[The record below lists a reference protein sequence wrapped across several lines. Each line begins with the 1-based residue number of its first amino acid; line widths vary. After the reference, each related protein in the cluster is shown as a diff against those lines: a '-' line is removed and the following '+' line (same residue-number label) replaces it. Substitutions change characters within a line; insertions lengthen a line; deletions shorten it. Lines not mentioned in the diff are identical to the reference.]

1 MSTSTQGDEQGT
13 AFCLK
18 EIENTK
24 TLILNI
30 SSQLPKI
37 RASYEKY
44 KGTGLKREFDSL
56 VDLQK
61 SVNKLLEEFPAL
73 VLQLNEY
80 GDNELSK
87 TTERL
92 YGVLKK
98 YDYLGTLDYSRLCTA
113 LENFASNLPTAD
125 HNINTAKLA
134 HLMNRARM
142 GYFPTDLSHV
152 QMIKDAIVFPD
163 EYVNLIDPCC
173 GEGLALQ
180 EFSKGIKAKTFGIEI
195 DEVRGEE
202 AQKRIHRV
210 GFGSFFHSRIS
221 LNSFQGLW
229 LNPPYL
235 SVPSENGSRRLEK
248 SFLADSIRLLQVG
261 GIMVYIIPYYRAT
274 PDVCR
279 VLCENF
285 TDLRVHKFVGKEFER
300 FKQVV
305 FIGMKTERHEAEKI
319 AKRLSEYML
328 DADKI
333 PLITDLPKDCYEM
346 RAANKKVDLF
356 KGAIFNVWELADQL
370 KNSPSIEKLFEER
383 TLDNREHRPLLP
395 LNLSQVGLV
404 GASGMMNGLV
414 ECDNPHI
421 IKGRIVKER
430 KTKIGAQDENGKTSV
445 KEITSNKLIF
455 NVLTPT
461 GLKSLG

>member
-1 MSTSTQGDEQGT
+1 MSDNEQHQQT

-18 EIENTK
+18 EIAESK
-24 TLILNI
+24 TLILNL
-30 SSQLPKI
+30 SAGFPKI
-37 RASYEKY
+37 RAAYEKY
-44 KGTGLKREFDSL
+44 KGTGLKREYDSL
-56 VDLQK
+56 VDLRRAVK
-61 SVNKLLEEFPAL
+61 RLLEEFPAL
-73 VLQLNEY
+73 ILRLNEY
-80 GDNELSK
+80 GDSELSK
-87 TTERL
+87 TAERL

-98 YDYLGTLDYSRLCTA
+98 FNYIGTADYFKLCMA
-113 LENFASNLPTAD
+113 LESFANGLPTAD

-152 QMIKDAIVFPD
+152 KMLKDAIVFPG
-163 EYVNLIDPCC
+163 EPVNLIDPCC
-173 GEGLALQ
+173 GEGIALQ
-180 EFSKGIKAKTFGIEI
+180 AFSKGIQARTYGIEI

-202 AQKRIHRV
+202 AGRRLQRV

-221 LNSFQGLW
+221 LNAFQGLW

-235 SVPSENGSRRLEK
+235 SVPSENGTRRLEK
-248 SFLADSIRLLQVG
+248 SFLADSMRLLQVG
-261 GIMVYIIPYYRAT
+261 GIMIYIIPYYRAT

-285 TDLRVHKFVGKEFER
+285 TDLRVHKFIGKEFER
-300 FKQVV
+300 FKQVAI
-305 FIGMKTERHEAEKI
+305 IGRRIERREAEKM
-319 AKRLSEYML
+319 AKKLSEYML

-333 PLITDLPKDCYEM
+333 PPITDLPKNCYEM
-346 RAANKKVDLF
+346 PAATKKVELF
-356 KGAIFNVWELADQL
+356 KGAVFNVSELAEQL
-370 KNSPSIEKLFEER
+370 KKSPSTQRLFEDR
-383 TLDNREHRPLLP
+383 TLDNRKLSPLLP

-414 ECDNPHI
+414 ECDTPHI
-421 IKGRIVKER
+421 IKGRIVKEK
-430 KTKIGAQDENGKTSV
+430 KTKIGVEDDKGKTAIR
-445 KEITSNKLIF
+445 EITSNRLIF

>member
-1 MSTSTQGDEQGT
+1 M
-13 AFCLK
+13 
-18 EIENTK
+18 
-24 TLILNI
+24 
-30 SSQLPKI
+30 
-37 RASYEKY
+37 
-44 KGTGLKREFDSL
+44 
-56 VDLQK
+56 
-61 SVNKLLEEFPAL
+61 
-73 VLQLNEY
+73 
-80 GDNELSK
+80 
-87 TTERL
+87 
-92 YGVLKK
+92 
-98 YDYLGTLDYSRLCTA
+98 
-113 LENFASNLPTAD
+113 ENFASNLPTAD

-346 RAANKKVDLF
+346 PAANKKVDLF

>member
-1 MSTSTQGDEQGT
+1 MSENEQQQT

-18 EIENTK
+18 EIENSK
-24 TLILNI
+24 TLILTL
-30 SSQLPKI
+30 SAQFPKI
-37 RASYEKY
+37 RAAYEKY
-44 KGTGLKREFDSL
+44 KGTGLKREYDSL
-56 VDLQK
+56 VDLQRAVK
-61 SVNKLLEEFPAL
+61 RLLEEFPAL

-80 GDNELSK
+80 GDLELSK

-98 YDYLGTLDYSRLCTA
+98 FNYLGTSDYSKLCMA
-113 LENFASNLPTAD
+113 LESFAKELPTAD

-152 QMIKDAIVFPD
+152 QMLKDAIVFPGSP
-163 EYVNLIDPCC
+163 VNLIDPCC

-180 EFSKGIKAKTFGIEI
+180 AFSKGIQARTYGIEI

-202 AQKRIHRV
+202 AQRRLQRV

-221 LNSFQGLW
+221 LNAFQGLW

-235 SVPSENGSRRLEK
+235 SVPSENGTRRLEK
-248 SFLADSIRLLQVG
+248 SFLADSIRLLQIG

-285 TDLRVHKFVGKEFER
+285 TDLRVHKFTGKEFER
-300 FKQVV
+300 FKQVA
-305 FIGMKTERHEAEKI
+305 FIGRRIERREAEKM

-328 DADKI
+328 DDEKI
-333 PLITDLPKDCYEM
+333 PLITELPKGCYEM
-346 RAANKKVDLF
+346 PAATKNVELF
-356 KGAIFNVWELADQL
+356 KGAVFNVSELADQL
-370 KNSPSIEKLFEER
+370 KKSPSIERLFEER
-383 TLDNREHRPLLP
+383 TLDNRERRPLLP

-404 GASGMMNGLV
+404 GASGLMNGLV
-414 ECDNPHI
+414 ECDTPHI
-421 IKGRIVKER
+421 IKGRIVKEK
-430 KTKIGAQDENGKTSV
+430 KTKIGVEDENGKTAV
-445 KEITSNKLIF
+445 REITSNKLIF

>member
-1 MSTSTQGDEQGT
+1 MTTSNEQQQQT

-18 EIENTK
+18 EIENSK
-24 TLILNI
+24 TLILTLA
-30 SSQLPKI
+30 SQFPKL
-37 RASYEKY
+37 RASVEKY
-44 KGTGLKREFDSL
+44 KGTGLKREYDSL
-56 VDLQK
+56 IDLQK
-61 SVNKLLEEFPAL
+61 AVKRLLEEFPAL

-80 GDNELSK
+80 GDEELSK

-98 YDYLGTLDYSRLCTA
+98 FNYLGTTDYSKLCMA
-113 LENFASNLPTAD
+113 LENFANGLPTAD

-152 QMIKDAIVFPD
+152 KMLKDAIVFPD
-163 EYVNLIDPCC
+163 APVNLIDPCC

-180 EFSKGIKAKTFGIEI
+180 AFAKGVQARTYGIEI

-202 AQKRIHRV
+202 AQRRIQRV
-210 GFGSFFHSRIS
+210 GYGSFFHSRIS
-221 LNSFQGLW
+221 LNAFQGLW

-235 SVPSENGSRRLEK
+235 SVPSEHGNKRLEK
-248 SFLADSIRLLQVG
+248 AFLADSIRHLQVG
-261 GIMVYIIPYYRAT
+261 GIMIYIIPYYRAT

-285 TDLRVHKFVGKEFER
+285 TDLRVHKFIGKEFER
-300 FKQVV
+300 FKQIAI
-305 FIGMKTERHEAEKI
+305 IGRKIERREAEKM
-319 AKRLSEYML
+319 AKKLSEYML
-328 DADKI
+328 DADKL
-333 PLITDLPKDCYEM
+333 PLITDLPKECYEM
-346 RAANKKVDLF
+346 PAATKTVELF
-356 KGAIFNVWELADQL
+356 KGAVFNVNELADQL
-370 KNSPSIEKLFEER
+370 KKSPSIERLFEER
-383 TLDNREHRPLLP
+383 TLDNRERRPLLP

-414 ECDNPHI
+414 ECETPHI
-421 IKGRIVKER
+421 IKGRIVKEK
-430 KTKIGAQDENGKTSV
+430 KTKIGIEDDKGKTAV
-445 KEITSNKLIF
+445 REITSNRLIF

>member
-1 MSTSTQGDEQGT
+1 MSENEQQQT

-18 EIENTK
+18 EIENSK
-24 TLILNI
+24 TLILTLA
-30 SSQLPKI
+30 SQFPKL

-44 KGTGLKREFDSL
+44 KGTGLKREYDSL

-61 SVNKLLEEFPAL
+61 AVKRLLEEFPAL

-80 GDNELSK
+80 GDEELSK

-98 YDYLGTLDYSRLCTA
+98 YNYLGTTDYTKLCMA
-113 LENFASNLPTAD
+113 LESFAKGLPTAD

-152 QMIKDAIVFPD
+152 KMLKDAIVFP
-163 EYVNLIDPCC
+163 EAPVNLIDPCC

-180 EFSKGIKAKTFGIEI
+180 AFAKGVQARTYGIEI

-202 AQKRIHRV
+202 AQRRIQRV
-210 GFGSFFHSRIS
+210 GYGSFFHSRIS
-221 LNSFQGLW
+221 LNAFQGLW

-235 SVPSENGSRRLEK
+235 SVPSEHGSKRLEK
-248 SFLADSIRLLQVG
+248 AFLADSIRHLQVG
-261 GIMVYIIPYYRAT
+261 GIMIYIIPYYRAT

-285 TDLRVHKFVGKEFER
+285 TDLRVHRFIGKEFER
-300 FKQVV
+300 FKQVAI
-305 FIGMKTERHEAEKI
+305 IGKKIERREAEKM

-346 RAANKKVDLF
+346 PAATKTVELF
-356 KGAIFNVWELADQL
+356 KGAVFNVNELADQL
-370 KNSPSIEKLFEER
+370 KKSPSIERLFEER
-383 TLDNREHRPLLP
+383 TLDNRERRPLLP

-414 ECDNPHI
+414 ECDTPHV
-421 IKGRIVKER
+421 IKGRIVKEK
-430 KTKIGAQDENGKTSV
+430 KTKIGLEDDNGKTAV
-445 KEITSNKLIF
+445 REITSNRLIF

>member
-1 MSTSTQGDEQGT
+1 MSENEQQQT

-18 EIENTK
+18 EIENSK
-24 TLILNI
+24 TLILTLA
-30 SSQLPKI
+30 SQFPKL

-44 KGTGLKREFDSL
+44 KGTGLKREYDSL

-61 SVNKLLEEFPAL
+61 AVKRLLEEFPAL

-80 GDNELSK
+80 GDEELSK

-98 YDYLGTLDYSRLCTA
+98 YNYLGTTDYTKLCMA
-113 LENFASNLPTAD
+113 LESFAKGLPTAD

-152 QMIKDAIVFPD
+152 KMLKDAIVFP
-163 EYVNLIDPCC
+163 EAPVNLIDPCC

-180 EFSKGIKAKTFGIEI
+180 AFAKGVKARTYGIEI

-202 AQKRIHRV
+202 AQRRIQRV
-210 GFGSFFHSRIS
+210 GYGSFFHSRIS
-221 LNSFQGLW
+221 LNAFQGLW

-235 SVPSENGSRRLEK
+235 SVPSEHGSKRLEK
-248 SFLADSIRLLQVG
+248 AFLADSIRHLQVG
-261 GIMVYIIPYYRAT
+261 GIMIYIIPYYRAT

-285 TDLRVHKFVGKEFER
+285 TDLRVHRFIGKEFER
-300 FKQVV
+300 FKQVAI
-305 FIGMKTERHEAEKI
+305 IGKKIERREAEKM

-346 RAANKKVDLF
+346 PAATKTVELF
-356 KGAIFNVWELADQL
+356 KGAVFNVNELADQL
-370 KNSPSIEKLFEER
+370 KKSPSIERLFEER
-383 TLDNREHRPLLP
+383 TLDNRERRPLLP

-414 ECDNPHI
+414 ECDTPHV
-421 IKGRIVKER
+421 IKGRIVKEK
-430 KTKIGAQDENGKTSV
+430 KTKIGLEDDNGKTAV
-445 KEITSNKLIF
+445 REITSNRLIF

>member
-1 MSTSTQGDEQGT
+1 MSENEQQQT

-18 EIENTK
+18 EIENSK
-24 TLILNI
+24 TLILTLA
-30 SSQLPKI
+30 SQFPKL

-44 KGTGLKREFDSL
+44 KGTGLKREYDSL
-56 VDLQK
+56 IDLQK
-61 SVNKLLEEFPAL
+61 AVKRLLEEFPAL

-80 GDNELSK
+80 GDEELSK

-98 YDYLGTLDYSRLCTA
+98 YNYLGTTDYTRLCMA
-113 LENFASNLPTAD
+113 LESFAKGLPTAD

-152 QMIKDAIVFPD
+152 KMLKDAIVFP
-163 EYVNLIDPCC
+163 EEPVNLIDPCC

-180 EFSKGIKAKTFGIEI
+180 AFAKGVKARTYGIEI

-202 AQKRIHRV
+202 AQRRIQRV
-210 GFGSFFHSRIS
+210 GYGSFFHSRIS
-221 LNSFQGLW
+221 LNAFQGLW

-235 SVPSENGSRRLEK
+235 SVPSEHGSKRLEK
-248 SFLADSIRLLQVG
+248 AFLADSIRHLQVG
-261 GIMVYIIPYYRAT
+261 GIMIYIIPYYRAT

-285 TDLRVHKFVGKEFER
+285 TDLRVHRFIGKEFER
-300 FKQVV
+300 FKQVAI
-305 FIGMKTERHEAEKI
+305 IGKKIERREAEKM

-346 RAANKKVDLF
+346 PAATKTVELF
-356 KGAIFNVWELADQL
+356 KGAVFNVNELADQL
-370 KNSPSIEKLFEER
+370 KKSPSIERLFEER
-383 TLDNREHRPLLP
+383 TLDNRERRPLLP

-414 ECDNPHI
+414 ECDTPHV
-421 IKGRIVKER
+421 IKGRIVKEK
-430 KTKIGAQDENGKTSV
+430 KTKIGLEDDNGKTAV
-445 KEITSNKLIF
+445 REITSNRLIF

>member
-1 MSTSTQGDEQGT
+1 M
-13 AFCLK
+13 
-18 EIENTK
+18 
-24 TLILNI
+24 
-30 SSQLPKI
+30 
-37 RASYEKY
+37 
-44 KGTGLKREFDSL
+44 
-56 VDLQK
+56 
-61 SVNKLLEEFPAL
+61 
-73 VLQLNEY
+73 VLRLNEY
-80 GDNELSK
+80 GDSELSK

-98 YDYLGTLDYSRLCTA
+98 FNYIGTSDYSKLCMA
-113 LENFASNLPTAD
+113 SESFANGLPTSD

-152 QMIKDAIVFPD
+152 KMLKDAIVFPG
-163 EYVNLIDPCC
+163 EPVNLIDPCC
-173 GEGLALQ
+173 GEGIALQ
-180 EFSKGIKAKTFGIEI
+180 AFSKGIQARTYGIEI

-202 AQKRIHRV
+202 AGRRLQRV

-221 LNSFQGLW
+221 LNAFQGLW

-235 SVPSENGSRRLEK
+235 SVPSENGTRRLEK
-248 SFLADSIRLLQVG
+248 SFLADSMRLLQVG
-261 GIMVYIIPYYRAT
+261 GIMIYIIPYYRAT

-285 TDLRVHKFVGKEFER
+285 TDLRVHKFIGKEFER
-300 FKQVV
+300 FRQVAI
-305 FIGMKTERHEAEKI
+305 IGRRIERREAEKM
-319 AKRLSEYML
+319 AKKLSEYML

-333 PLITDLPKDCYEM
+333 PPITDLPKNCYEM
-346 RAANKKVDLF
+346 PAATKKVELF
-356 KGAIFNVWELADQL
+356 KGAVFNVSELAEQL
-370 KNSPSIEKLFEER
+370 KKSPSTQRLFEDR
-383 TLDNREHRPLLP
+383 TLDNRKLSPLLP

-414 ECDNPHI
+414 ECDTPHI
-421 IKGRIVKER
+421 IKGRIVKEK
-430 KTKIGAQDENGKTSV
+430 KTKIGVEDDKGKTAIR
-445 KEITSNKLIF
+445 EITSNRLIF

>member
-1 MSTSTQGDEQGT
+1 MSENEQQQT

-18 EIENTK
+18 EIENSK
-24 TLILNI
+24 TLILTLA
-30 SSQLPKI
+30 SQFPKL

-44 KGTGLKREFDSL
+44 KGTGLKREYDSL
-56 VDLQK
+56 IDLQK
-61 SVNKLLEEFPAL
+61 AVKRLLEEFPAL

-80 GDNELSK
+80 GDEELSK

-92 YGVLKK
+92 YCVLKK
-98 YDYLGTLDYSRLCTA
+98 YNYLGTTDYTKLCMA
-113 LENFASNLPTAD
+113 LESFAKGLPTAD

-152 QMIKDAIVFPD
+152 KMLKDAIVFP
-163 EYVNLIDPCC
+163 EAPVNLIDPCC

-180 EFSKGIKAKTFGIEI
+180 AFAKGVKARTYGIEI

-202 AQKRIHRV
+202 AQRRIQRV
-210 GFGSFFHSRIS
+210 GYGSFFHSRIS
-221 LNSFQGLW
+221 LNAFQGLW

-235 SVPSENGSRRLEK
+235 SVPSEHGSKRLEK
-248 SFLADSIRLLQVG
+248 AFLADSIRHLQVG
-261 GIMVYIIPYYRAT
+261 GIMIYIIPYYRAT

-285 TDLRVHKFVGKEFER
+285 TDLRVHRFIGKEFER
-300 FKQVV
+300 FKQVAI
-305 FIGMKTERHEAEKI
+305 IGKKIERREAEKM

-346 RAANKKVDLF
+346 PAATKTVELF
-356 KGAIFNVWELADQL
+356 KGAVFNVNELADQL
-370 KNSPSIEKLFEER
+370 KKSPSIERLFEER
-383 TLDNREHRPLLP
+383 TLDNRERRPLLP

-414 ECDNPHI
+414 ECDTPHV
-421 IKGRIVKER
+421 IKGRIVKEK
-430 KTKIGAQDENGKTSV
+430 KTKIGLEDDNGKTAV
-445 KEITSNKLIF
+445 REITSNRLIF

>member
-1 MSTSTQGDEQGT
+1 MTGSDEQQQT

-18 EIENTK
+18 EIAESK
-24 TLILNI
+24 TLILNL
-30 SSQLPKI
+30 SAGFPKI
-37 RASYEKY
+37 RAAYEKY
-44 KGTGLKREFDSL
+44 KGTGLKREYDSL
-56 VDLQK
+56 VDLRRDVK
-61 SVNKLLEEFPAL
+61 RLLEEFPAL
-73 VLQLNEY
+73 VLRLNEY
-80 GDNELSK
+80 GDSELSK

-98 YDYLGTLDYSRLCTA
+98 FNYIGTSDYSKLCMA
-113 LENFASNLPTAD
+113 LESFANGLPTAD

-152 QMIKDAIVFPD
+152 KMLKDAIVFPG
-163 EYVNLIDPCC
+163 EPVNLIDPCC
-173 GEGLALQ
+173 GEGIALQ
-180 EFSKGIKAKTFGIEI
+180 AFSKGIQARTYGIEI

-202 AQKRIHRV
+202 AGRRLQRV

-221 LNSFQGLW
+221 LNAFQGLW

-235 SVPSENGSRRLEK
+235 SVPSENGTRRLEK
-248 SFLADSIRLLQVG
+248 SFLADSMRLLQVG
-261 GIMVYIIPYYRAT
+261 GIMIYIIPYYRAT

-285 TDLRVHKFVGKEFER
+285 TDLRVHKFIGKEFER
-300 FKQVV
+300 FKQVAI
-305 FIGMKTERHEAEKI
+305 IGRRIERREAEKM
-319 AKRLSEYML
+319 AKKLSEYML

-333 PLITDLPKDCYEM
+333 PPITDLPKDCYEM
-346 RAANKKVDLF
+346 PAATKKVELF
-356 KGAIFNVWELADQL
+356 KGAVFNVSELAEQL
-370 KNSPSIEKLFEER
+370 KKSPSTQRLFEDR
-383 TLDNREHRPLLP
+383 TLDNRKLRPLLP

-414 ECDNPHI
+414 ECDTPHI
-421 IKGRIVKER
+421 IKGRIVKEK
-430 KTKIGAQDENGKTSV
+430 KTKIGVEDDKGKTAIR
-445 KEITSNKLIF
+445 EITSNRLIF

-461 GLKSLG
+461 GLKLLG

>member
-1 MSTSTQGDEQGT
+1 MTGSDEQQQT

-18 EIENTK
+18 EIAESK
-24 TLILNI
+24 TLILNL
-30 SSQLPKI
+30 SAGFPKI
-37 RASYEKY
+37 RAAYEKY
-44 KGTGLKREFDSL
+44 KGTGLKREYDSL
-56 VDLQK
+56 VDLRRAVK
-61 SVNKLLEEFPAL
+61 RLLEEFPAL
-73 VLQLNEY
+73 VLRLNEY
-80 GDNELSK
+80 GDSELSK

-98 YDYLGTLDYSRLCTA
+98 FNYIGTSDYSKLCMA
-113 LENFASNLPTAD
+113 LESFANGLPTSD

-152 QMIKDAIVFPD
+152 KMLKDAIVFPG
-163 EYVNLIDPCC
+163 EPVNLIDPCC
-173 GEGLALQ
+173 GEGIALQ
-180 EFSKGIKAKTFGIEI
+180 AFSKGIQARTYGIEI

-202 AQKRIHRV
+202 AGRRLQRV

-221 LNSFQGLW
+221 LNAFQGLW

-235 SVPSENGSRRLEK
+235 SVPSENGTRRLEK
-248 SFLADSIRLLQVG
+248 SFLADSMRLLQVG
-261 GIMVYIIPYYRAT
+261 GIMIYIIPYYRAT

-285 TDLRVHKFVGKEFER
+285 TDLRVHKFIGKEFER
-300 FKQVV
+300 FRQVAI
-305 FIGMKTERHEAEKI
+305 IGRRIERREAEKM
-319 AKRLSEYML
+319 AKKLSEYML

-333 PLITDLPKDCYEM
+333 PPITDLPKNCYEM
-346 RAANKKVDLF
+346 PAATKKVELF
-356 KGAIFNVWELADQL
+356 KGAVFNVSELAEQL
-370 KNSPSIEKLFEER
+370 KKSPSTQRLFEDR
-383 TLDNREHRPLLP
+383 TLDNRKLSPLLP

-414 ECDNPHI
+414 ECDTPHI
-421 IKGRIVKER
+421 IKGRIVKEK
-430 KTKIGAQDENGKTSV
+430 KTKIGVEDDKGKTAIR
-445 KEITSNKLIF
+445 EITSNRLIF

>member
-1 MSTSTQGDEQGT
+1 MSENEQQQT

-18 EIENTK
+18 EIENSK
-24 TLILNI
+24 TLILTLA
-30 SSQLPKI
+30 SQFPKL

-44 KGTGLKREFDSL
+44 KGTGLKREYDSL
-56 VDLQK
+56 IDLQK
-61 SVNKLLEEFPAL
+61 AVKRLLEEFPAL

-80 GDNELSK
+80 GDEELSK

-98 YDYLGTLDYSRLCTA
+98 YNYLGTTDYTKLCMA
-113 LENFASNLPTAD
+113 LESFAKGLPTAD

-152 QMIKDAIVFPD
+152 KMLKDAIVFP
-163 EYVNLIDPCC
+163 EAPVNLIDPCC

-180 EFSKGIKAKTFGIEI
+180 AFAKGVKARTYGIEI

-202 AQKRIHRV
+202 AQRRIQRV
-210 GFGSFFHSRIS
+210 GYGSFFHSRIS
-221 LNSFQGLW
+221 LNAFQGLW

-235 SVPSENGSRRLEK
+235 SVPSEHGSKRLEK
-248 SFLADSIRLLQVG
+248 AFLADSIRHLQVG
-261 GIMVYIIPYYRAT
+261 GIMIYIIPYYRAT

-285 TDLRVHKFVGKEFER
+285 TDLRVHRFIGKEFER
-300 FKQVV
+300 FKQVAI
-305 FIGMKTERHEAEKI
+305 IGKKIERREAEKM
-319 AKRLSEYML
+319 AKRLSEYIL

-346 RAANKKVDLF
+346 PAATKTVELF
-356 KGAIFNVWELADQL
+356 KGAVFNVNELADQL
-370 KNSPSIEKLFEER
+370 KKSPSIERLFEER
-383 TLDNREHRPLLP
+383 TLDNRERRPLLP

-414 ECDNPHI
+414 ECDTPHV
-421 IKGRIVKER
+421 IKGRIVKEK
-430 KTKIGAQDENGKTSV
+430 KTKIGLEDDNGKTAV
-445 KEITSNKLIF
+445 REITSNRLIF

>member
-1 MSTSTQGDEQGT
+1 MSENEQQQT

-18 EIENTK
+18 EIENSK
-24 TLILNI
+24 ALILTLA
-30 SSQLPKI
+30 SQFPKL
-37 RASYEKY
+37 RASYKKY
-44 KGTGLKREFDSL
+44 KGTGLKREYDSL
-56 VDLQK
+56 IDLQK
-61 SVNKLLEEFPAL
+61 AVKRLLEEFPAL

-80 GDNELSK
+80 GDEELSK

-98 YDYLGTLDYSRLCTA
+98 YNYLGTTDYTKLCMA
-113 LENFASNLPTAD
+113 LESFAKGLPTAD

-152 QMIKDAIVFPD
+152 KMLKDAIVFP
-163 EYVNLIDPCC
+163 EAPVNLIDPCC

-180 EFSKGIKAKTFGIEI
+180 AFAKGVKARTYGIEI

-202 AQKRIHRV
+202 AQRRIQRV
-210 GFGSFFHSRIS
+210 GYGSFFHSRIS
-221 LNSFQGLW
+221 LNAFQGLW

-235 SVPSENGSRRLEK
+235 SVPSEHGSKRLEK
-248 SFLADSIRLLQVG
+248 AFLADSIRHLQVG
-261 GIMVYIIPYYRAT
+261 GIMIYIIPYYRAT

-285 TDLRVHKFVGKEFER
+285 TDLRVHRFIGKEFER
-300 FKQVV
+300 FKQVAI
-305 FIGMKTERHEAEKI
+305 IGKKIERREAEKM

-346 RAANKKVDLF
+346 PAATKTVELF
-356 KGAIFNVWELADQL
+356 KGAVFNVSELAEQL
-370 KNSPSIEKLFEER
+370 KKSPSTQRLFEER
-383 TLDNREHRPLLP
+383 TLDNRERRPLLP

-414 ECDNPHI
+414 ECDTPHV
-421 IKGRIVKER
+421 IKGRIVKEK
-430 KTKIGAQDENGKTSV
+430 KTKIGLEDDNGKTAV
-445 KEITSNKLIF
+445 REITSNRLIF

>member
-1 MSTSTQGDEQGT
+1 MSDNEQHQQT

-18 EIENTK
+18 EIAESK
-24 TLILNI
+24 TLILNL
-30 SSQLPKI
+30 SAGFPKI
-37 RASYEKY
+37 RAAYEKY
-44 KGTGLKREFDSL
+44 KGTGLKREYDSL
-56 VDLQK
+56 VDLRRAVK
-61 SVNKLLEEFPAL
+61 RLLEEFPAL
-73 VLQLNEY
+73 ILRLNEY
-80 GDNELSK
+80 GDSELSK
-87 TTERL
+87 TAERL

-98 YDYLGTLDYSRLCTA
+98 FNYIGTADYFKLCMA
-113 LENFASNLPTAD
+113 LESFANGLPTAD

-152 QMIKDAIVFPD
+152 KMLKDAIVFPG
-163 EYVNLIDPCC
+163 EPVNLIDPCC
-173 GEGLALQ
+173 GEGIALQ
-180 EFSKGIKAKTFGIEI
+180 AFSKGIQARTYGIEI

-202 AQKRIHRV
+202 AGRRLQRV

-221 LNSFQGLW
+221 LNAFQGLW

-235 SVPSENGSRRLEK
+235 SVPSENGTRRLEK
-248 SFLADSIRLLQVG
+248 SFLADSMRLLQAG
-261 GIMVYIIPYYRAT
+261 GIMIYIIPYYRAT

-285 TDLRVHKFVGKEFER
+285 TDLRVHKFIGKEFER
-300 FKQVV
+300 FKQVAI
-305 FIGMKTERHEAEKI
+305 IGRRIERREAEKM
-319 AKRLSEYML
+319 AKKLSEYML

-333 PLITDLPKDCYEM
+333 PPITDLPKNCYEM
-346 RAANKKVDLF
+346 PAATKKVELF
-356 KGAIFNVWELADQL
+356 KGAVFNVSELAEQL
-370 KNSPSIEKLFEER
+370 KKSPSTQRLFEDR
-383 TLDNREHRPLLP
+383 TLDNRKLSPLLP

-414 ECDNPHI
+414 ECDTPHI
-421 IKGRIVKER
+421 IKGRIVKEK
-430 KTKIGAQDENGKTSV
+430 KTKIGVEDDKGKTAIR
-445 KEITSNKLIF
+445 EITSNRLIF

>member
-1 MSTSTQGDEQGT
+1 MSENEQQQT

-18 EIENTK
+18 EIENSK
-24 TLILNI
+24 TLILTLA
-30 SSQLPKI
+30 SQFPKL
-37 RASYEKY
+37 RASYKKY
-44 KGTGLKREFDSL
+44 KGTGLKREYDSL
-56 VDLQK
+56 IDLQK
-61 SVNKLLEEFPAL
+61 AVKRLLEEFPAL

-80 GDNELSK
+80 GDEELSK

-98 YDYLGTLDYSRLCTA
+98 YNYLGTTDYTKLCMA
-113 LENFASNLPTAD
+113 LESFAKGLPTAD

-152 QMIKDAIVFPD
+152 KMLKDAIVFP
-163 EYVNLIDPCC
+163 EAPVNLIDPCC

-180 EFSKGIKAKTFGIEI
+180 AFAKGVKARTYGIEI
-195 DEVRGEE
+195 DEVRGEK
-202 AQKRIHRV
+202 AQGRIQRV
-210 GFGSFFHSRIS
+210 GYGSFFHSRIS
-221 LNSFQGLW
+221 LNAFQGLW

-235 SVPSENGSRRLEK
+235 SVPSEHGSKRLEK
-248 SFLADSIRLLQVG
+248 AFLADSIRHLQVG
-261 GIMVYIIPYYRAT
+261 GIMIYIIPYYRAT

-285 TDLRVHKFVGKEFER
+285 TDLRVHRFIGKEFER
-300 FKQVV
+300 FKQVAI
-305 FIGMKTERHEAEKI
+305 IGKKIERREAEKM

-346 RAANKKVDLF
+346 PAATKTVELF
-356 KGAIFNVWELADQL
+356 KGAVFNVNELADQL
-370 KNSPSIEKLFEER
+370 KKSPSIERLFEER
-383 TLDNREHRPLLP
+383 TLDNRERRPLLP

-414 ECDNPHI
+414 ECDTPHV
-421 IKGRIVKER
+421 IKGRIVKEK
-430 KTKIGAQDENGKTSV
+430 KTKIGLEDDNGKTAV
-445 KEITSNKLIF
+445 REITSNRLIF

>member
-1 MSTSTQGDEQGT
+1 MSENEQQQI

-18 EIENTK
+18 EIENSK
-24 TLILNI
+24 TLILTI
-30 SSQLPKI
+30 ASQFPKL

-44 KGTGLKREFDSL
+44 KGTGLKREYDSL
-56 VDLQK
+56 IDLQK
-61 SVNKLLEEFPAL
+61 AVKRLLEEFPAL
-73 VLQLNEY
+73 VLQLDEY

-98 YDYLGTLDYSRLCTA
+98 FNYLGTPDYSKLCMA
-113 LENFASNLPTAD
+113 LESFANGLPTAD

-152 QMIKDAIVFPD
+152 KMLKDAIVFPD
-163 EYVNLIDPCC
+163 APVNLIDPCC
-173 GEGLALQ
+173 GAGLALQ
-180 EFSKGIKAKTFGIEI
+180 AFAKGVQARTYGIEI

-202 AQKRIHRV
+202 AQRRIQRV
-210 GFGSFFHSRIS
+210 GYGSFFHSRIS
-221 LNSFQGLW
+221 LNAFQGLW

-235 SVPSENGSRRLEK
+235 SVPSEHGNKRLEK
-248 SFLADSIRLLQVG
+248 AFLADSIRHLQVG
-261 GIMVYIIPYYRAT
+261 GIMIYIIPYYRAT

-285 TDLRVHKFVGKEFER
+285 TDLRVHKFIGKEYER
-300 FKQVV
+300 FKQVAI
-305 FIGMKTERHEAEKI
+305 IGRKIERREAEKM

-328 DADKI
+328 DADKL
-333 PLITDLPKDCYEM
+333 PLITDLPKECYEM
-346 RAANKKVDLF
+346 PAATKTVELF
-356 KGAIFNVWELADQL
+356 KGAVFNVNELADQL
-370 KNSPSIEKLFEER
+370 KKSPSIERLFEER
-383 TLDNREHRPLLP
+383 TLDNRERRPLLP

-414 ECDNPHI
+414 ECEVPHI
-421 IKGRIVKER
+421 IKGRIVKEK
-430 KTKIGAQDENGKTSV
+430 KTKIGIEDEKGKTTIR
-445 KEITSNKLIF
+445 EITSNRLIF

>member
-1 MSTSTQGDEQGT
+1 MISENEQQQT

-18 EIENTK
+18 EIENSK
-24 TLILNI
+24 TLILTLA
-30 SSQLPKI
+30 SQFPKL

-44 KGTGLKREFDSL
+44 KGTGLKREYDSL
-56 VDLQK
+56 IDLQK
-61 SVNKLLEEFPAL
+61 AVKRLLEEFPAL

-80 GDNELSK
+80 GDEELSK

-98 YDYLGTLDYSRLCTA
+98 YNYLGTTDYTKLCMA
-113 LENFASNLPTAD
+113 LESFAKGLPTAD

-152 QMIKDAIVFPD
+152 KMLKDAIVFP
-163 EYVNLIDPCC
+163 EAPVNLIDPCC

-180 EFSKGIKAKTFGIEI
+180 AFAKGVKARTYGIEI

-202 AQKRIHRV
+202 AQSRIQRV
-210 GFGSFFHSRIS
+210 GYGSFFHSRIS
-221 LNSFQGLW
+221 LNAFQGLW

-235 SVPSENGSRRLEK
+235 SVPSEHGSKRLEK
-248 SFLADSIRLLQVG
+248 AFLADSIRHLQVG
-261 GIMVYIIPYYRAT
+261 GIMIYIIPYYRAT

-285 TDLRVHKFVGKEFER
+285 TDLRVHRFIGKEFER
-300 FKQVV
+300 FKQVAI
-305 FIGMKTERHEAEKI
+305 IGKRIERREAEKM

-346 RAANKKVDLF
+346 PAATKTVELF
-356 KGAIFNVWELADQL
+356 KGAVFNVNELADQL
-370 KNSPSIEKLFEER
+370 KKSPSIERLFEER
-383 TLDNREHRPLLP
+383 TLDNRERRPLLP

-414 ECDNPHI
+414 ECDTPHV
-421 IKGRIVKER
+421 IKGRIVKEK
-430 KTKIGAQDENGKTSV
+430 KTKIGLEDDNGKTAV
-445 KEITSNKLIF
+445 REITSNRLIF

>member
-1 MSTSTQGDEQGT
+1 MSENEQQQT

-18 EIENTK
+18 EIENSK
-24 TLILNI
+24 TLILTLA
-30 SSQLPKI
+30 SQFPKL

-44 KGTGLKREFDSL
+44 KGTGLKREYDSL
-56 VDLQK
+56 IDLQK
-61 SVNKLLEEFPAL
+61 AVKRLLEEFPAL

-80 GDNELSK
+80 GDEELSK

-92 YGVLKK
+92 YGVLKR
-98 YDYLGTLDYSRLCTA
+98 YNYLGTTDYTKLCMA
-113 LENFASNLPTAD
+113 LESFAKGLPTAD

-152 QMIKDAIVFPD
+152 KMLKDAIVFP
-163 EYVNLIDPCC
+163 EAPVNLIDPCC

-180 EFSKGIKAKTFGIEI
+180 AFAKGVKARTYGIEI

-202 AQKRIHRV
+202 AQRRIQRV
-210 GFGSFFHSRIS
+210 GYGSFFHSRIS
-221 LNSFQGLW
+221 LNAFQGLW

-235 SVPSENGSRRLEK
+235 SVPSEHGSKRLEK
-248 SFLADSIRLLQVG
+248 AFLADSIRHLQVG
-261 GIMVYIIPYYRAT
+261 GIMIYIIPYYRAT

-285 TDLRVHKFVGKEFER
+285 TDLRVHRFIGKEFER
-300 FKQVV
+300 FKQVAI
-305 FIGMKTERHEAEKI
+305 IGKKIERREAEKM

-346 RAANKKVDLF
+346 PAATKTVELF
-356 KGAIFNVWELADQL
+356 KGAVFNVNELADQL
-370 KNSPSIEKLFEER
+370 KKSPSIERLFEER
-383 TLDNREHRPLLP
+383 TLDNRERRPLLP

-414 ECDNPHI
+414 ECDTPHV
-421 IKGRIVKER
+421 IKGRIVKEK
-430 KTKIGAQDENGKTSV
+430 KTKIGLEDDNGKTAV
-445 KEITSNKLIF
+445 REITSNRLIF

>member
-1 MSTSTQGDEQGT
+1 MSENEQQQT

-18 EIENTK
+18 EIENSK
-24 TLILNI
+24 TLILTLA
-30 SSQLPKI
+30 SQFPKL

-44 KGTGLKREFDSL
+44 KGTGLKREYDSL
-56 VDLQK
+56 IDLQK
-61 SVNKLLEEFPAL
+61 AVKRLLEEFPAL

-80 GDNELSK
+80 GDEELSK

-98 YDYLGTLDYSRLCTA
+98 YNYLGTTDYTKLCMA
-113 LENFASNLPTAD
+113 LESFAKGLPTAD

-152 QMIKDAIVFPD
+152 KMLKDAIIFP
-163 EYVNLIDPCC
+163 EAPINLIDPCC

-180 EFSKGIKAKTFGIEI
+180 AFAKGVKARTYGIEI

-202 AQKRIHRV
+202 AQRRIQRV
-210 GFGSFFHSRIS
+210 GYGSFFHSRIS
-221 LNSFQGLW
+221 LNAFQGLW

-235 SVPSENGSRRLEK
+235 SVPSEHGSKRLEK
-248 SFLADSIRLLQVG
+248 AFLADSIRHLQVG
-261 GIMVYIIPYYRAT
+261 GIMIYIIPYYRAT

-285 TDLRVHKFVGKEFER
+285 TDLRVHRFIGKEFER
-300 FKQVV
+300 FKQVAI
-305 FIGMKTERHEAEKI
+305 IGKKIERREAEKM

-346 RAANKKVDLF
+346 PAATKTVELF
-356 KGAIFNVWELADQL
+356 KGAVFNVNELADQL
-370 KNSPSIEKLFEER
+370 KKSPSIERLFEER
-383 TLDNREHRPLLP
+383 TLDNRERRPLLP

-414 ECDNPHI
+414 ECDTPHV
-421 IKGRIVKER
+421 IKGRIVKEK
-430 KTKIGAQDENGKTSV
+430 KTKIGLEDDNGKTAV
-445 KEITSNKLIF
+445 REITSNRLIF

>member
-1 MSTSTQGDEQGT
+1 MSDNKHQT

-18 EIENTK
+18 EIENSK
-24 TLILNI
+24 TLILTLAT
-30 SSQLPKI
+30 QFPKL
-37 RASYEKY
+37 RASVEKY
-44 KGTGLKREFDSL
+44 KGTGLKREYDSL
-56 VDLQK
+56 IDLQK
-61 SVNKLLEEFPAL
+61 AVKRLLEEFPAL

-80 GDNELSK
+80 GDDELSK
-87 TTERL
+87 TAERL

-98 YDYLGTLDYSRLCTA
+98 YNYLGTTDYTKLCMA
-113 LENFASNLPTAD
+113 LESFAKGLPTAD

-152 QMIKDAIVFPD
+152 QMLKDAIVFP
-163 EYVNLIDPCC
+163 EEQVNLIDPCC

-180 EFSKGIKAKTFGIEI
+180 AFAKGVKARTYGIEI

-202 AQKRIHRV
+202 AQRRLQRV

-221 LNSFQGLW
+221 LNAFQGLW

-235 SVPSENGSRRLEK
+235 SVPSEHGNKRLEK
-248 SFLADSIRLLQVG
+248 AFLADSMRHLQIG

-285 TDLRVHKFVGKEFER
+285 TDLRVHKFIGKEFER
-300 FKQVV
+300 FKQVA
-305 FIGMKTERHEAEKI
+305 FIGRKIERRESEKM
-319 AKRLSEYML
+319 AKKLSEYML
-328 DADKI
+328 DAEKL
-333 PLITDLPKDCYEM
+333 PLITDLPKECYEM
-346 RAANKKVDLF
+346 PAATKKIELF
-356 KGAIFNVWELADQL
+356 KGAVFNVNELADQL
-370 KNSPSIEKLFEER
+370 KKSPSTLRLFEER
-383 TLDNREHRPLLP
+383 TLDNRERRPLLP

-404 GASGMMNGLV
+404 GASGMMNGLI
-414 ECDNPHI
+414 ECDTPHI
-421 IKGRIVKER
+421 IKGRIVKEK
-430 KTKIGAQDENGKTSV
+430 KTKIGLEDEKGKTAV
-445 KEITSNKLIF
+445 REITSNRLIF
-455 NVLTPT
+455 NVLTTT

>member
-1 MSTSTQGDEQGT
+1 MSENEHQQT

-18 EIENTK
+18 EIENSK
-24 TLILNI
+24 TLILTLA
-30 SSQLPKI
+30 SQFPKL
-37 RASYEKY
+37 RASVEKY
-44 KGTGLKREFDSL
+44 KGTGLKREYDSL
-56 VDLQK
+56 IDLQK
-61 SVNKLLEEFPAL
+61 AVKRLLEEFPAL

-80 GDNELSK
+80 GDDDLSK

-98 YDYLGTLDYSRLCTA
+98 FNYLGTTDYSKLCMA
-113 LENFASNLPTAD
+113 LESLAKGLPTAD

-152 QMIKDAIVFPD
+152 QIIKDAIVFP
-163 EYVNLIDPCC
+163 EEQVNLIDPCC

-180 EFSKGIKAKTFGIEI
+180 AFAKGVKARTYGIEI

-202 AQKRIHRV
+202 AQRRLQRV

-221 LNSFQGLW
+221 LNAFQGLW

-248 SFLADSIRLLQVG
+248 SFLADSIRHLQLG

-285 TDLRVHKFVGKEFER
+285 TDLRVHKFIGKEFER
-300 FKQVV
+300 FKQVA
-305 FIGMKTERHEAEKI
+305 FIGRKIERREAEKM
-319 AKRLSEYML
+319 AKKLSEYML
-328 DADKI
+328 DAEKL
-333 PLITDLPKDCYEM
+333 PLITDLPKECYEM
-346 RAANKKVDLF
+346 PAATKKIELF
-356 KGAIFNVWELADQL
+356 KGAVFNVNELADQL
-370 KNSPSIEKLFEER
+370 KKSPSTLRLFEER
-383 TLDNREHRPLLP
+383 TLDNRERRPLLP

-404 GASGMMNGLV
+404 GASGMMNGLI
-414 ECDNPHI
+414 ECDTPHI
-421 IKGRIVKER
+421 IKGRIVKEK
-430 KTKIGAQDENGKTSV
+430 KTKIGLEDEKGKTAV
-445 KEITSNKLIF
+445 REITSNRLIF